1 MLKNV
6 SKQDIQ
12 ESPIAAI
19 HYLGYKNNKEMS

>member
-12 ESPIAAI
+12 EVPIAAI
-19 HYLGYKNNKEMS
+19 YHLGYKNNKEMS

>member
-6 SKQDIQ
+6 SKQDKW
-12 ESPIAAI
+12 EVPIATI